1 MQVRSV
7 ADDSIL
13 TGITENSAD
22 VQPHMCNPSTGG
34 VTHTSRVDKLSISF
48 QWTPTAGTG
57 EVVFRHVTL
66 SHNLNFKS
74 VSVT

>member
-22 VQPHMCNPSTGG
+22 VQSHMCSPSTGG
-34 VTHTSRVDKLSISF
+34 VTHTSSADKASISF

-66 SHNLNFKS
+66 SCNFNNLS
-74 VSVT
+74 W